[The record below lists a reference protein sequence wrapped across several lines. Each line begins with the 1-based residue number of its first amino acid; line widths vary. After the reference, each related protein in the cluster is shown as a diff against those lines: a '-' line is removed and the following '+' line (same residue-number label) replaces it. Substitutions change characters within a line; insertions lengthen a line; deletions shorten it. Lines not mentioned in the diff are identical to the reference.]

1 MELFSYIMT
10 VTYSPTDSELYLAI
24 KNLAETGR
32 VHYGQSDG
40 FRSIE
45 LWIIPKS
52 RKRKEELLEQLQAL
66 APIEQVSLV
75 SLSNP
80 ASAAELLQVR
90 ELFNNMGLNSR
101 TVNDENLSLFLQ
113 TRLEGKYSYLIY
125 TEQGQDRTCEIFR
138 IIKAEEHPLF
148 KPEWLVDDTNVE
160 ELLDRELT
168 IEDLEIRT
176 VWFQMSEEEAPPEGP
191 NAGGEE
197 LPNGTNL
204 DR

>member
-24 KNLAETGR
+24 KNLAGTGR
-32 VHYGQSDG
+32 GHYGQSDG

-75 SLSNP
+75 SLSKP

-101 TVNDENLSLFLQ
+101 SVKDEDLSLFLQ

-125 TEQGQDRTCEIFR
+125 TEQGQDRTREIFR
-138 IIKAEEHPLF
+138 IIKAEEHPHF
-148 KPEWLVDDTNVE
+148 SPEWLVDDAIE
-160 ELLDRELT
+160 EEVLNSELS
-168 IEDLEIRT
+168 IEDLEIRAAK
-176 VWFQMSEEEAPPEGP
+176 FQVLEEEPP
-191 NAGGEE
+191 
-197 LPNGTNL
+197 PNGPKA
-204 DR
+204 